1 MAEKMAESN
10 SEQFSLRW
18 NNFHSNLST
27 GFHALLRGEDL
38 VDVTLAAGGQFVQAH
53 KLVLSVCS
61 PYLKSLFK
69 ANPCKHPIVIL
80 KDVGHKELVHIL
92 EFMYRGEVNVR
103 QDDLTDFLKTAEM
116 LQVKGLAGDDTPANS
131 CATQEPGKQSH
142 SSPEAVKTEEAPAR
156 PAKRARTSNPL
167 PSQPAPSV
175 SPRPVQAASPALSVA
190 SSLTNDSPRQLDFID
205 LAKTKDEPVDYD
217 SDTEKVDE
225 HPSVVHNRVESFAS
239 NMHKEEEI
247 STSFVSNFHKNEDS
261 FMHLLSS
268 GDSSQ
273 HHDSSLDPPG
283 MFRSLP
289 PMTGA
294 LAHDSGGSSQD
305 GGQGLHRA
313 DRHGPVHAHC
323 GGTRLCSFRCGT
335 CSKQFSRRD
344 HLRTHEKNIHGED
357 AGPFACIVCSQ
368 IYKNADSLRKHIA
381 KFHVARLKLESAA
394 YHAS

>member
-305 GGQGLHRA
+305 GGQDSRA
-313 DRHGPVHAHC
+313 EGWERSRGQFKCPCCAKRYRWKTALQRHTRNEHGNDR
-323 GGTRLCSFRCGT
+323 
-335 CSKQFSRRD
+335 
-344 HLRTHEKNIHGED
+344 
-357 AGPFACIVCSQ
+357 GPFYCKACSGC
-368 IYKNADSLRKHIA
+368 YKNRRGL
-381 KFHVARLKLESAA
+381 LEHQCK
-394 YHAS
+394 YFGQQNRASV